1 MAEQNLTASTEHAP
15 AAAEHAQPALL
26 GLTAPMWIAL
36 AMLFVFALMIWKKVP
51 AAMGKALDGKIAAIR
66 AQLKEAEAL
75 RKEAEA
81 LKAEYE
87 ARAAAAQKDAEA
99 MVERA
104 RHEADALIEKARKD
118 ADALVERRTKMA
130 EERIAAEERA
140 AVQKLRAVAS
150 DTATRAA
157 VRLLSEQLD
166 EEADKALVDQAI
178 AGLGK
183 R

>member
-1 MAEQNLTASTEHAP
+1 MAEETLTASTEHAP
-15 AAAEHAQPALL
+15 AAAEHAQPTLL
-26 GLTAPMWIAL
+26 GLSAPMWIAL

-51 AAMGKALDGKIAAIR
+51 AAIGKALDSKIEAIR
-66 AQLKEAEAL
+66 DHLKEAEAL

-87 ARAAAAQKDAEA
+87 AKAAAAQKDAEA

-130 EERIAAEERA
+130 EEKIAAEERA
-140 AVQKLRAVAS
+140 AVQKLRSVAAE
-150 DTATRAA
+150 TATRAA
-157 VRLLSEQLD
+157 SLLIAEKLD
-166 EEADKALVDQAI
+166 AEGDKALVEQAI
-178 AGLGK
+178 EGLK